1 MKVPAITTNPP
12 DTAERLKRKKS
23 TMATERPPAKVPPN
37 PSTPVLPRVRTTRN
51 PTPSSLHP
59 NVTTRSPKAAP
70 RKPRSDT
77 VTAPPDMSHQN
88 LSPRPYIARPS
99 SAASNRSFASN
110 ATYNG
115 NSSRMSQPNINPTN
129 GSSMFFHAGQTGYH
143 DGPTTQ
149 PTYNPAPTSA
159 PKFFHADGAPSV
171 MTNGDLLPR
180 RPYRASMAGS
190 TVGSAV
196 GSAVGSHIGSE
207 RILAP
212 SPASRAFNPSP
223 PSSRPSSIVGQ
234 HTVTRSASMIMSKP
248 HTPLSTP
255 TAPPSTRAHVK
266 FVYANGAEELSPP
279 REYAGSATSSPQL
292 QQSPFPGAI
301 NTSPSKSGF
310 PMSPLGSPGLSSP
323 PHYFQRQ
330 GSHSR
335 KSSADL
341 QRDAR
346 KARTVSVSSMAE
358 VTVAPQT
365 DEEHSEADNEDDQ
378 SSSHSS
384 SEEISES
391 ESEDDD
397 EPEEAPPPPPMTAAE
412 RIKMMEDRAANSR
425 RERKVMD
432 LEISNASLLA
442 INKTLEREM
451 RKQSAELRRY
461 KRLAR
466 TGTLASISKTDLKT
480 KSGIDSAIDTEAATI
495 EEGSSD
501 YSLDSEPSTDTE
513 TEKLSEEASSNSDV
527 SGDESA
533 NDEKH
538 RAADEKRLAADL
550 SKHQALLD
558 ASTKMNKSLHCC
570 LLVTDQLIKEGKKA
584 LEYSVKPS
592 DVRIGGRVLIDEDE
606 TTLDSVDV
614 SAAEE
619 TEDEHQTDVEHET
632 EEEGEE
638 DEEDDELTEE
648 EDYYEDRFDGQE
660 EETIPKKLFI
670 PPERLREL
678 RYGMA

>member
-1 MKVPAITTNPP
+1 MRQILDGNGRYVNP
-12 DTAERLKRKKS
+12 EIINNIS
-23 TMATERPPAKVPPN
+23 
-37 PSTPVLPRVRTTRN
+37 RVI
-51 PTPSSLHP
+51 
-59 NVTTRSPKAAP
+59 
-70 RKPRSDT
+70 
-77 VTAPPDMSHQN
+77 
-88 LSPRPYIARPS
+88 YI
-99 SAASNRSFASN
+99 
-110 ATYNG
+110 
-115 NSSRMSQPNINPTN
+115 
-129 GSSMFFHAGQTGYH
+129 
-143 DGPTTQ
+143 
-149 PTYNPAPTSA
+149 
-159 PKFFHADGAPSV
+159 
-171 MTNGDLLPR
+171 
-180 RPYRASMAGS
+180 
-190 TVGSAV
+190 
-196 GSAVGSHIGSE
+196 
-207 RILAP
+207 
-212 SPASRAFNPSP
+212 
-223 PSSRPSSIVGQ
+223 
-234 HTVTRSASMIMSKP
+234 
-248 HTPLSTP
+248 
-255 TAPPSTRAHVK
+255 
-266 FVYANGAEELSPP
+266 
-279 REYAGSATSSPQL
+279 
-292 QQSPFPGAI
+292 
-301 NTSPSKSGF
+301 
-310 PMSPLGSPGLSSP
+310 
-323 PHYFQRQ
+323 RQ
-330 GSHSR
+330 
-335 KSSADL
+335 DL
-341 QRDAR
+341 Q
-346 KARTVSVSSMAE
+346 KLIIE
-358 VTVAPQT
+358 LQ
-365 DEEHSEADNEDDQ
+365 
-378 SSSHSS
+378 
-384 SEEISES
+384 
-391 ESEDDD
+391 
-397 EPEEAPPPPPMTAAE
+397 
-412 RIKMMEDRAANSR
+412 
-425 RERKVMD
+425 VMD